1 MMVAMNP
8 VMSGV
13 VLTTVMPSGIS
24 LTPVAIG
31 LVVAA
36 ALGTIAEIAARR
48 VRRKA
53 AALMRAEAGGG
64 LRRAA

>member
-1 MMVAMNP
+1 MVAMNP
-8 VMSGV
+8 VISGV

-24 LTPVAIG
+24 LTPLAIG

-36 ALGTIAEIAARR
+36 ALGTIAGIAARR

-53 AALMRAEAGGG
+53 AALMRAEAGDG